1 MMEASKRKVA
11 LRDIVPSETNPRGDF
26 GDIAALAETIRATGG
41 EPVNPPVLVRDGNI
55 CRIVDGERRYRALC
69 EIYGADSER
78 EVDAIVYDTLDEA
91 NELVAMLATDDKKP
105 LTEAELSRGVQ
116 QMLILG
122 VDTERAARAS
132 RAPRGKVTAMRM
144 MAGRAPEGVQVTL
157 DHALAASELPDE
169 DAEAVL
175 AAGSSWR
182 WEVSKIKGRIA
193 EEQRAAKRLEALA
206 KAGVEVVSKK
216 PKGLVAIRTVYP
228 YGTTPTALGKEA
240 RELGPGCVA
249 TVDADGTVRFFGPEG
264 AGGKVLTQEEMDRER
279 SKGDSSDLY
288 DRIAAWVLSGEMDIC
303 DEVVEEVKA
312 ERGFDL
318 RYGRAESDEAY
329 KSLLELADERERRL
343 TQVSRFECENRLLI
357 IAKRDIHGTS
367 AVREG
372 WDRDDQGAAER
383 CRDLLDAVNLAVAA
397 GFETDE
403 RDEWLLGK
411 CAEMAGK
418 LEGADA

>member
-1 MMEASKRKVA
+1 MMEASKCKVA

-26 GDIAALAETIRATGG
+26 GDISALAETIRATGG

-157 DHALAASELPDE
+157 DQALAASELPDE

-182 WEVSKIKGRIA
+182 WEVNKIKGRIA

-206 KAGVEVVSKK
+206 KAGVDVVSEK
-216 PKGLVAIRTVYP
+216 PEGLVAIRTVYP
-228 YGTTPTALGKEA
+228 CGTTPTALGKEA

-303 DEVVEEVKA
+303 DEVVEAVKA

-329 KSLLELADERERRL
+329 KSLLELAEERERRL
-343 TQVSRFECENRLLI
+343 TQVSRFECENRLLV
-357 IAKRDIHGTS
+357 IAKRDILNTS
-367 AVREG
+367 AVRES
-372 WDRDDQGAAER
+372 WDRDDQGAAGR
-383 CRDLLDAVNLAVAA
+383 CRGLLDAVDLAVAA

-418 LEGADA
+418 LAAADA

>member
-1 MMEASKRKVA
+1 MMEASKCKVA

-26 GDIAALAETIRATGG
+26 GDISALAETIRATGG

-69 EIYGADSER
+69 EIYGEGSER

-105 LTEAELSRGVQ
+105 LTEAEVSRGVQ

-132 RAPRGKVTAMRM
+132 RAPRGKVVAMRM
-144 MAGRAPEGVQVTL
+144 MAGRAPEGVQITL
-157 DHALAASELPDE
+157 DQALAASELPDE

-175 AAGSSWR
+175 AAGSSWK
-182 WEVSKIKGRIA
+182 WEVNKIRGRIA

-206 KAGVEVVSKK
+206 KAGVEVVSEK
-216 PKGLVAIRTVYP
+216 PEGLVAIRTVYP
-228 YGTTPTALGKEA
+228 YSATPAALGKEA
-240 RELGPGCVA
+240 RKLGPECVA
-249 TVDADGTVRFFGPEG
+249 MVDPDGTVRFFGPEG
-264 AGGKVLTQEEMDRER
+264 AGAKALTQEEMDRER
-279 SKGDSSDLY
+279 SMSDSSDLY

-303 DEVVEEVKA
+303 DGLVESVKA

-318 RYGRAESDEAY
+318 RYGRGESDEAY
-329 KSLLELADERERRL
+329 KSLLELAKERERRL
-343 TQVSRFECENRLLI
+343 TQVSRFECENRLLV
-357 IAKRDIHGTS
+357 IARRDILKTS
-367 AVREG
+367 AVRES
-372 WDRDDQGAAER
+372 WESDDQGTAGR
-383 CRDLLDAVNLAVAA
+383 CRDLLDAVDLAVSA

-411 CAEMAGK
+411 CAETAGK

>member
-1 MMEASKRKVA
+1 MMEASKCKVA

-26 GDIAALAETIRATGG
+26 GDISALAVTIRATGG

-78 EVDAIVYDTLDEA
+78 EVDAIVYDSFDEA
-91 NELVAMLATDDKKP
+91 NQLVAMLATDDKKP

-157 DHALAASELPDE
+157 DQALAASELPDD

-240 RELGPGCVA
+240 RELGPGCAA

-303 DEVVEEVKA
+303 DGLVESVKA

-329 KSLLELADERERRL
+329 KSLLELAEERERRL
-343 TQVSRFECENRLLI
+343 TQVSRFECENRLLV
-357 IAKRDIHGTS
+357 IAKRDILNTS
-367 AVREG
+367 AVRES
-372 WDRDDQGAAER
+372 WDRDDQGAAGR
-383 CRDLLDAVNLAVAA
+383 CRGLLDAVDLAVAA

-418 LEGADA
+418 LAAADA

>member
-1 MMEASKRKVA
+1 MMEASKCKVA

-26 GDIAALAETIRATGG
+26 GDISALAETIRATGG

-91 NELVAMLATDDKKP
+91 NELVAMLATDDKKS

-157 DHALAASELPDE
+157 DQALAASELPDE

-240 RELGPGCVA
+240 RELGPGCAA

-279 SKGDSSDLY
+279 SMGDSSDLY

-303 DEVVEEVKA
+303 DGLVESVKA

-329 KSLLELADERERRL
+329 KSLLELAEERERRL
-343 TQVSRFECENRLLI
+343 TQVSRFECENRLLV
-357 IAKRDIHGTS
+357 IAKRDILNTS
-367 AVREG
+367 AVRES
-372 WDRDDQGAAER
+372 WDRDDQGAAGR
-383 CRDLLDAVNLAVAA
+383 CHGLLDAVDLAVAA

-418 LEGADA
+418 LAAADA

>member
-1 MMEASKRKVA
+1 MMEASKCKVA

-69 EIYGADSER
+69 EIYGEGSER
-78 EVDAIVYDTLDEA
+78 EVDAIVYDSFDEA

-105 LTEAELSRGVQ
+105 LTEAEVSRGVQ
-116 QMLILG
+116 QMLVLG

-157 DHALAASELPDE
+157 DQALAASELSDE

-175 AAGSSWR
+175 AAGDSWR
-182 WEVSKIKGRIA
+182 WEVSKIKSRIA
-193 EEQRAAKRLEALA
+193 EEERAEKRLGALA
-206 KAGVEVVSKK
+206 KAGVEVVSEK
-216 PKGLVAIRTVYP
+216 PEGLVVIRTVYP
-228 YGTTPTALGKEA
+228 YGTTPAALGKEA
-240 RELGPGCVA
+240 RDLGPECVA
-249 TVDADGTVRFFGPEG
+249 MVDPDGTVRFFGPEG
-264 AGGKVLTQEEMDRER
+264 AGAKELTQEELDRER
-279 SKGDSSDLY
+279 SKGDSTDLY
-288 DRIAAWVLSGEMDIC
+288 DRIAAWVLSGEM
-303 DEVVEEVKA
+303 EVTNEINDGVRDGRE
-312 ERGFDL
+312 FTL
-318 RYGRAESDEAY
+318 RYGDAKTDEVYSALSDLAYDRAR
-329 KSLLELADERERRL
+329 KLR
-343 TQVSRFECENRLLI
+343 QVSRFESESYLLRTARVNI
-357 IAKRDIHGTS
+357 YDVLIFKARYERDERQA
-367 AVREG
+367 AVR
-372 WDRDDQGAAER
+372 AAG
-383 CRDLLDAVNLAVAA
+383 LLDALNLAVDA

-418 LEGADA
+418 LVAADA

>member
-1 MMEASKRKVA
+1 MMEASKCNVA

-69 EIYGADSER
+69 EIYGEGSER

-105 LTEAELSRGVQ
+105 LTEAEVSRGVQ
-116 QMLILG
+116 QMLVLG
-122 VDTERAARAS
+122 VDTERTARAS

-157 DHALAASELPDE
+157 DQALAASELPDE

-175 AAGSSWR
+175 AAGDSWR
-182 WEVSKIKGRIA
+182 WEVSKIKSRIA
-193 EEQRAAKRLEALA
+193 EEGRAAKRLEALA
-206 KAGVEVVSKK
+206 KAGVEVVSEK
-216 PKGLVAIRTVYP
+216 PEGLVAIRTVYP
-228 YGTTPTALGKEA
+228 YGTTPAALGKEA
-240 RELGPGCVA
+240 RELGPECVA
-249 TVDADGTVRFFGPEG
+249 MVDPDGTVRFFGPEG
-264 AGGKVLTQEEMDRER
+264 AGAKALTQEELDRER
-279 SKGDSSDLY
+279 SKGDSTDLY
-288 DRIAAWVLSGEMDIC
+288 DRIAAWVLSGEMDVC
-303 DEVVEEVKA
+303 DEIVSLVRSERTFPLRNGDVK
-312 ERGFDL
+312 D
-318 RYGRAESDEAY
+318 DEAFMD
-329 KSLLELADERERRL
+329 LFELAEDRVSSL
-343 TQVSRFECENRLLI
+343 SQVSRFECERQMLMVAKDDINRVI
-357 IAKRDIHGTS
+357 
-367 AVREG
+367 AVRES
-372 WDRDDQGAAER
+372 WERDDQSAAGR
-383 CRDLLDAVNLAVAA
+383 CRDLLDAVELAVAA

>member
-1 MMEASKRKVA
+1 MMEASKCRVA

-69 EIYGADSER
+69 EIYGEGSER

-105 LTEAELSRGVQ
+105 LTDAEVSRGVQ
-116 QMLILG
+116 QMLVLG
-122 VDTERAARAS
+122 VDTERAAKAS

-157 DHALAASELPDE
+157 DQALAASELSDE

-175 AAGSSWR
+175 AAGDSWR
-182 WEVSKIKGRIA
+182 WEVSKIKSRIA
-193 EEQRAAKRLEALA
+193 EEKKAEKRLEALT
-206 KAGVEVVSKK
+206 KAGVEVVSEK
-216 PKGLVAIRTVYP
+216 PEGLVALRTVHP
-228 YGTTPTALGKEA
+228 YSATPAALGKEA
-240 RELGPGCVA
+240 RELGPECVA
-249 TVDADGTVRFFGPEG
+249 MVDPDGTVRLFGPEG
-264 AGGKVLTQEEMDRER
+264 AGAKALTQEEMDRER
-279 SKGDSSDLY
+279 SMSDSSDLY
-288 DRIAAWVLSGEMDIC
+288 DRIAAWVLSGEM
-303 DEVVEEVKA
+303 EVTNEINDGVRDGRE
-312 ERGFDL
+312 FTL
-318 RYGRAESDEAY
+318 RYGDAKTDEVYSALSDLAYDRAR
-329 KSLLELADERERRL
+329 KLR
-343 TQVSRFECENRLLI
+343 QVSRFESESYLLRTARVNI
-357 IAKRDIHGTS
+357 YDVLIFKARYERDERQA
-367 AVREG
+367 AVR
-372 WDRDDQGAAER
+372 AAG
-383 CRDLLDAVNLAVAA
+383 LLDALNLAVDA

-418 LEGADA
+418 LVAADA

>member
-1 MMEASKRKVA
+1 MMEASKCRVA

-69 EIYGADSER
+69 EIYGEGSER
-78 EVDAIVYDTLDEA
+78 EVDAIVYDSFDEA

-105 LTEAELSRGVQ
+105 LTEAEVSRGVQ
-116 QMLILG
+116 QMLVLG

-157 DHALAASELPDE
+157 DQALAASELPDE

-175 AAGSSWR
+175 AAGDSWR
-182 WEVSKIKGRIA
+182 WEVSKIKSRIA
-193 EEQRAAKRLEALA
+193 EEERAEKRLEALA
-206 KAGVEVVSKK
+206 KAGVEVVPEK
-216 PKGLVAIRTVYP
+216 PEGLVAIRTVYP
-228 YGTTPTALGKEA
+228 YVTTPAALGKEA
-240 RELGPGCVA
+240 RELGPECVA
-249 TVDADGTVRFFGPEG
+249 MVDPDGTVRFFGPEG
-264 AGGKVLTQEEMDRER
+264 AGAKALTQEELDRER
-279 SKGDSSDLY
+279 SMGDSSDLY
-288 DRIAAWVLSGEMDIC
+288 DRIAAWVLSGEMDVC
-303 DEVVEEVKA
+303 DGLVESVKA

-329 KSLLELADERERRL
+329 KSLLELAEERERRL
-343 TQVSRFECENRLLI
+343 TQVSRFECENHLLV
-357 IAKRDIHGTS
+357 IAKRDIHKTV
-367 AVREG
+367 AARNTYEH
-372 WDRDDQGAAER
+372 DDQSAAGR
-383 CRDLLDAVNLAVAA
+383 CRGLLDAVELAAAA

>member
-1 MMEASKRKVA
+1 MMEASKCRVA

-69 EIYGADSER
+69 EIYGEGSER

-105 LTEAELSRGVQ
+105 LTEAEVSRGVQ
-116 QMLILG
+116 QMLVLG

-157 DHALAASELPDE
+157 D
-169 DAEAVL
+169 
-175 AAGSSWR
+175 
-182 WEVSKIKGRIA
+182 
-193 EEQRAAKRLEALA
+193 QALA
-206 KAGVEVVSKK
+206 KAGVEVVSEK
-216 PKGLVAIRTVYP
+216 PEGLVALRTVYP
-228 YGTTPTALGKEA
+228 YSATPAALGKEA
-240 RELGPGCVA
+240 RELGPECVA
-249 TVDADGTVRFFGPEG
+249 MVDPDGTVRFFGPEG
-264 AGGKVLTQEEMDRER
+264 AGAKELAQEEMDRER
-279 SKGDSSDLY
+279 SMSDSSDLY
-288 DRIAAWVLSGEMDIC
+288 DRIAAWVLSGEMDVC
-303 DEVVEEVKA
+303 DGLVESVKA
-312 ERGFDL
+312 GRGFDL
-318 RYGRAESDEAY
+318 RCGRAESDGAY
-329 KSLLELADERERRL
+329 KSLIELADERERRL
-343 TQVSRFECENRLLI
+343 TQVSRFECENRLLV
-357 IAKRDIHGTS
+357 IAKYDIFKTS
-367 AVREG
+367 AVRQG
-372 WDRDDQGAAER
+372 WERDDQGAAGR
-383 CRDLLDAVNLAVAA
+383 CRDLLDAVELAVSA